1 MTCRYTLFIILFLTS
16 FHLPAQYAPPAGQ
29 EGSTAIA
36 ADDPQIVA
44 WAIGCEVDLGLQ
56 NILMVELGE
65 VTNGTPDNVPG
76 SADNLVVSLGDAGT
90 ATVTF
95 ENPIR
100 NGEGWDFLVFENGFD
115 DLFLELAFVEVSSD
129 GEEFFRFPAT
139 SLTDTSEQTLTFGL
153 TDATKINNLAGKY
166 RGGYGTPFDLEELSE
181 YAAVLDLENI
191 THVRLIDVIGSV
203 DPVLGSRDADGNLIN
218 DPFPTPFPV
227 GGFDLDAV
235 GVIHQNID
243 VAVEEFVLGPVKLF
257 PNPVAIGQTLNL
269 QSPIDFELESV
280 LLMDFS
286 GKIVKQWSG
295 DQMALEIGAV
305 PPGVYYLR
313 LEAGRYSC
321 QKLLV
326 ITD

>member
-1 MTCRYTLFIILFLTS
+1 MTCRYTFLFTLLVTS
-16 FHLPAQYAPPAGQ
+16 FLLKAQFAPPAGQ

-36 ADDPQIVA
+36 ADDPLIVA
-44 WAIGCEVDLGLQ
+44 WATSCEVDRGLQ

-65 VTNGTPDNVPG
+65 VTNGEPENVPG
-76 SADNLVVSLGDAGT
+76 PADNLVVSLGDAGT

-100 NGEGWDFLVFENGFD
+100 NGDGWDFLVFENGFD
-115 DLFLELAFVEVSSD
+115 DVFLELAFVEVSSD
-129 GEEFFRFPAT
+129 GEQFFRFPAT

-166 RGGYGTPFDLEELSE
+166 RGGYGTPFDLEELST
-181 YAAVLDLENI
+181 YADVLDLENI

-235 GVIHQNID
+235 GVIHQNVD
-243 VAVEEFVLGPVKLF
+243 VAVEEVALNSLKLF
-257 PNPVAIGQTLNL
+257 PNPVSSGKNLNL
-269 QSPIDFELESV
+269 QYDMDIKMEWV
-280 LLMDFS
+280 LLLDFS
-286 GKIVKQWSG
+286 GKIVKRWLGESRVL
-295 DQMALEIGAV
+295 DIGAV
-305 PPGVYYLR
+305 SPGVYYLC
-313 LEAGRYSC
+313 LKTGNYSC
-321 QKLLV
+321 QKLFV
-326 ITD
+326 VTD